1 MWELDHIEGWVV
13 KNWCLRIVV
22 LEKTLESPWDSK
34 DIKPV
39 NPKGSQPWI
48 FTGRTVL
55 KLKLLC
61 FSHLM
66 WRANSLEKTMMLGK
80 TEAGGEGGFRE
91 WDGWMASLTQQT
103 HIWTNPRRRWRTG
116 KPGVLQSQRIG
127 HEVAQSCPTLCDPID
142 CSAPSFPVL
151 HYLLQIAQT
160 HVHWVDDAI
169 QPSHPLLP
177 ASPVLNLSQHQ
188 GPF

>member
-91 WDGWMASLTQQT
+91 WDGWMASLTQ
-103 HIWTNPRRRWRTG
+103 WTWVCTNSGRWWRTE
-116 KPGVLQSQRIG
+116 KPGVLRSMGSQRVGPNWATEQQQQNISKAPDVSHCSPQRLWTG
-127 HEVAQSCPTLCDPID
+127 LTLG
-142 CSAPSFPVL
+142 
-151 HYLLQIAQT
+151 Q
-160 HVHWVDDAI
+160 DDVSEGW
-169 QPSHPLLP
+169 PDRCTS
-177 ASPVLNLSQHQ
+177 
-188 GPF
+188 

>member
-1 MWELDHIEGWVV
+1 MEYCVACGGNILDAYASVDGNCSHGIKRLLLFGRNVMTNLDSVLKSRDIQRFIQSYGFSSSQVWLWELDHIEGWVV

-48 FTGRTVL
+48 FIGRTVL
-55 KLKLLC
+55 KLKLLY

-80 TEAGGEGGFRE
+80 TEAGGEGGFTE
-91 WDGWMASLTQQT
+91 WDGWMASLTQ
-103 HIWTNPRRRWRTG
+103 
-116 KPGVLQSQRIG
+116 
-127 HEVAQSCPTLCDPID
+127 
-142 CSAPSFPVL
+142 
-151 HYLLQIAQT
+151 
-160 HVHWVDDAI
+160 
-169 QPSHPLLP
+169 
-177 ASPVLNLSQHQ
+177 
-188 GPF
+188 